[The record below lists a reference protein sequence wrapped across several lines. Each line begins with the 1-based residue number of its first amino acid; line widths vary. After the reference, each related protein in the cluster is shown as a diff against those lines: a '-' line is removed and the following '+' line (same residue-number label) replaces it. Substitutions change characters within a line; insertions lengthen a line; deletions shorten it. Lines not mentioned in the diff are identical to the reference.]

1 MKVLQAWKSS
11 SWKVKTLI
19 ILASL
24 YLLYALLGFF
34 LAPGLVRDNA
44 RQALADLTGRQ
55 VTIEEVKINPLVLS
69 ATVKG
74 FSIEDD
80 QTEVLLGF
88 NQLYVNFQLSSL
100 FRWSWHFDEIML
112 DALTVRAQRNPG
124 NTFSFDDVLSH
135 IQTQLAQTPEEEA
148 AEPEQE
154 EPGLPA
160 ISIASL
166 SLADGDLRFTEAT
179 GDEPE
184 TLVLPLAFT
193 VSNFSTKSKD
203 ENSNDYA
210 IRLEGPDGGVLDLA
224 VLCRV
229 VPT

>member
-80 QTEVLLGF
+80 QTEVLLG
-88 NQLYVNFQLSSL
+88 
-100 FRWSWHFDEIML
+100 
-112 DALTVRAQRNPG
+112 
-124 NTFSFDDVLSH
+124 
-135 IQTQLAQTPEEEA
+135 
-148 AEPEQE
+148 
-154 EPGLPA
+154 
-160 ISIASL
+160 
-166 SLADGDLRFTEAT
+166 
-179 GDEPE
+179 
-184 TLVLPLAFT
+184 
-193 VSNFSTKSKD
+193 
-203 ENSNDYA
+203 
-210 IRLEGPDGGVLDLA
+210 
-224 VLCRV
+224 
-229 VPT
+229 